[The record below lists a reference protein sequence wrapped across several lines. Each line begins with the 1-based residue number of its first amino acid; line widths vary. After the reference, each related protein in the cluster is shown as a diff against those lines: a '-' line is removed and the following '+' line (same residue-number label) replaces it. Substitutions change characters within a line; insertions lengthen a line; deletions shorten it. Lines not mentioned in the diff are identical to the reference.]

1 MDTTYTL
8 STVSE
13 ITLVTLQGCSSDVTY
28 LSKILQMIAEKGVNV
43 DMISLSPSQGTSAA
57 ISITIADADLGA
69 LLPLIPVIN
78 KQPGINTI
86 ISSGNCKISVYDPR
100 MKDTPGVA
108 AKIFQAAASVNTDIR
123 IVNTS
128 EVEVS
133 ILVTQAD
140 AIDAAQSIEAA
151 LA

>member
-13 ITLVTLQGCSSDVTY
+13 ITLVTLQGCPSDVTY

-108 AKIFQAAASVNTDIR
+108 AKIFQAAAH
-123 IVNTS
+123 
-128 EVEVS
+128 
-133 ILVTQAD
+133 
-140 AIDAAQSIEAA
+140 IDAV
-151 LA
+151 